1 MLWFFFFRFW
11 KMGCVHIEFYSKV
24 EAKMSFLTSV
34 VISAGAFY
42 SVASFQDALRLSD
55 VNWGH
60 QSTFCIGL

>member
-1 MLWFFFFRFW
+1 M
-11 KMGCVHIEFYSKV
+11 CAHVEFYNQIETKIN
-24 EAKMSFLTSV
+24 FLTAV

-42 SVASFQDALRLSD
+42 SAASFQNALRLSD